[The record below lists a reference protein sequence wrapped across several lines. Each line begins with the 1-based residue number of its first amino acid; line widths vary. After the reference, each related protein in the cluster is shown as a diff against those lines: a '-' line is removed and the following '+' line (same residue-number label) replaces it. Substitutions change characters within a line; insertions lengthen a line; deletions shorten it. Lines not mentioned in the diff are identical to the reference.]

1 MKKLI
6 AFASIILFFFASCDR
21 DMVFDTIS
29 VTPPEL
35 HVFVWNA
42 SGNAVNGATVT
53 VYKSMDDLNN
63 GTNQLVSVTTGSDGK
78 AVFTK
83 DDLKEPGR
91 FYLKAVSNDLTANKE
106 TPYMLLNDGHTYLNI
121 TLP

>member
-6 AFASIILFFFASCDR
+6 AFASIILFFLASCDR

-35 HVFVWNA
+35 HVFVWSAN
-42 SGNAVNGATVT
+42 GNAVNGATVT

-63 GTNQLVSVTTGSDGK
+63 GANQLSSATTGSEGK

-83 DDLKEPGR
+83 DNLKEPGR
-91 FYLKAVSNDLTANKE
+91 FYVKAVSNDLTANKE
-106 TPYMLLNDGHTYLNI
+106 TPFMLLNDGHTYLNI

>member
-6 AFASIILFFFASCDR
+6 VLASIIVFFFASCDR
-21 DMVFDTIS
+21 EMTFDTIS

-42 SGNAVNGATVT
+42 NGNAVNGAAVT
-53 VYKSMDDLNN
+53 VFKSMSDLNA
-63 GTNQLVSVTTGSDGK
+63 GTNQLASSTTSSEGK

-83 DDLKEPGR
+83 NDLKEPGK
-91 FYLKAVSNDLTANKE
+91 FYVKAVSNDLTASKE
-106 TPYMLLNDGHTYLNI
+106 TPYLLLNDGHTYLNI
-121 TLP
+121 TLQ

>member
-42 SGNAVNGATVT
+42 SEDAVNGATVT